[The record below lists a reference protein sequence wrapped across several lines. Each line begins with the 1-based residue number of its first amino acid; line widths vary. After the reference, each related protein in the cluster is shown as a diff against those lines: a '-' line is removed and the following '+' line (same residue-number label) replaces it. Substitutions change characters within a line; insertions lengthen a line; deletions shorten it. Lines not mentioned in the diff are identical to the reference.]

1 MNEKNSVQGRPPFSG
16 PFRFCKVGS
25 TLRPEYRLSRP
36 NVDGL
41 RELVKVG
48 EVDLQ
53 ELVQSNY
60 QNSFDAIL
68 DRFLE
73 SGDLPSVGAS
83 VENQDFLLDA
93 LDVMS
98 DYSDFME
105 EARERYQLPPEMSF
119 AEIREQLKN
128 KLDEVNK
135 SIKNGGIQNEKENQ
149 APQNVV
155 SQEVETPVS

>member
-1 MNEKNSVQGRPPFSG
+1 MNEKNVSQGRPPFSG

-25 TLRPEYRLSRP
+25 SLRDEYRLSRP
-36 NVDGL
+36 NVEGF

-60 QNSFDAIL
+60 QSSFDAIL

-73 SGDLPSVGAS
+73 SGDLPSAGAS

-105 EARERYQLPPEMSF
+105 EARERYSLPSEMSF

-135 SIKNGGIQNEKENQ
+135 TIKNGGIGNEKEDK
-149 APQNVV
+149 ASQNVV
-155 SQEVETPVS
+155 ETEE

>member
-1 MNEKNSVQGRPPFSG
+1 MNEKNLKQGLPPFSG

-25 TLRPEYRLSRP
+25 SIRPVYRLSRP
-36 NVDGL
+36 DFDGF
-41 RELVKVG
+41 RELVQVG

-60 QNSFDAIL
+60 QNSFNAIL
-68 DRFLE
+68 DRFLDG
-73 SGDLPSVGAS
+73 GDLPEVGAS

-105 EARERYQLPPEMSF
+105 EARERYNLPPEMSF
-119 AEIREQLKN
+119 VEIREQLKN

-135 SIKNGGIQNEKENQ
+135 TIKEGGIKNEKENQ

-155 SQEVETPVS
+155 E

>member
-1 MNEKNSVQGRPPFSG
+1 MNEKNLSQGLPPFSG

-25 TLRPEYRLSRP
+25 SVQPEYRLSRP
-36 NVDGL
+36 DADGI

-60 QNSFDAIL
+60 HNSFDAIL
-68 DRFLE
+68 DRFLDG
-73 SGDLPSVGAS
+73 GDLPEVSAS

-93 LDVMS
+93 LEVMS
-98 DYSDFME
+98 DYSAFME
-105 EARERYQLPPEMSF
+105 EARERYNLPPEMSHS
-119 AEIREQLKN
+119 EIREQLKI

-135 SIKNGGIQNEKENQ
+135 TIKDGGIQN
-149 APQNVV
+149 APQN
-155 SQEVETPVS
+155 QTPQNVIEEEK